1 MAAVSSRLTA
11 SLSERGPGASKF
23 SARALLVYGRAFW
36 GAVTAAATAV
46 ATAAG
51 EVDATRLTKPWGYSF
66 MAGSLQGW
74 VAKEE
79 EHWKRRGRFFFETT
93 REVLQARTRLA
104 VA

>member
-51 EVDATRLTKPWGYSF
+51 EVDAARLTKPWGFFPWQISA
-66 MAGSLQGW
+66 MQG
-74 VAKEE
+74 VGCE
-79 EHWKRRGRFFFETT
+79 RGRALE
-93 REVLQARTRLA
+93 EARKISL
-104 VA
+104 